1 MIRFLDKSKT
11 PLCGFDDERN
21 LYIETTLNFNDK
33 KLTLEVDW
41 QTIINYAVV
50 EGYIETKS
58 DRFVI
63 KEIKHDTERSA
74 TVIAMLDL
82 EALEAKFFP
91 QFEMIEATAYN
102 ILNTAFA
109 ATGWTVVC
117 DISKKRTIR
126 LTKCNALD
134 ILKSVLT
141 TFILECEI
149 DSKAQ
154 TVTLSERIGEER
166 GVYITTGL
174 NLKQLSVT
182 ESTYDY
188 YTEIEPV
195 GKDGL
200 TIAEVNNNQT
210 FLTNYTY
217 SSKQKRYFWK
227 DERYTVAQSLKDDAQ
242 AKLADMATP
251 RISFSAEVRDLA
263 AMSDTY
269 SVLDFGIGD
278 TVILSDPQTGTR
290 TEQRIVTIV
299 KYPKHPEDNTI
310 TLANRAATFDELS
323 AKYEAAAQTVDNITT
338 DNGTIDGDAVDA
350 IDSDKVTGL
359 DDAVRYVIQH
369 AEIISLDTQ
378 YLSVSEALTAAFAD
392 IGTLY
397 GNDAQ
402 FNTLRTN
409 DLEAINGHFETL
421 DTAVFNAGVSRIGIL
436 EADYAN
442 IASLLSGNVGTGQL
456 QAIAL
461 NAQNATIDT
470 AFLKNLLAQNIT
482 VNDLK
487 AGNINTA
494 LFTVGTDDGQFQ
506 ISGKNLQIKDGSG
519 AVRIQ
524 IGQDQQGDFTFVL
537 YDDTQAHGVLI
548 NADGIQS
555 ADAIA
560 DHLIV
565 DGHVA
570 DNANIAGSKLDIDSV
585 ITEIN
590 GSSQTLSS
598 SRIYFD
604 DQQQT
609 LSQFYSQVTTGISDL
624 NDDIDQVSNAA
635 QTANDNA
642 NRAMRAIEGISSLDN
657 LTAILSNDAHV
668 VHTLTDGS
676 SGDYT
681 DAKTQVY
688 VYRGDTDVTNY
699 SIVIVNPSSSVTG
712 TWNDTTKTYQITG
725 LSADNGYVDFD
736 VSYGVNTSYLLMPDD
751 KRLVMPDGNA
761 LKLPIA
767 AHVYKRFSIS
777 KSRDGRVGI
786 SYKIQ
791 SSIGIIRRT
800 RDGSLN
806 PSTVT
811 FSAKY
816 SDGSGL
822 FSYSGKYVIAE
833 SQDGNTW
840 TTAYE
845 SEDVEASKIFTPT
858 TGTRFIRA
866 TLLNEEDTQLDT
878 QTITIIADADE
889 LATDLQAA
897 ETAIVSVTERVGTVE
912 TGINGLHVNLHEMET
927 QIQGVADKN
936 LVYTTP
942 YTIDGDDVTFT
953 ARVYKNGTLV
963 TTEYPESWF
972 SWLRRT
978 EDGDEML
985 GTGYTLETQ
994 KSLMGIGGGVI
1005 IGRFET
1011 FNDSALMLPDNKYLI
1026 MPDDKRLTVYTATA

>member
-33 KLTLEVDW
+33 KLTLEADW
-41 QTIINYAVV
+41 QTIRDFAVV

-82 EALEAKFFP
+82 EALEAKFFS

-154 TVTLSERIGEER
+154 TVTLSEHIGEER

-251 RISFSAEVRDLA
+251 RVSFSAEVRDLA
-263 AMSDTY
+263 AMSDAY

-278 TVILSDPQTGTR
+278 TVILSDPKTGTR
-290 TEQRIVTIV
+290 SEQRIVTIV
-299 KYPKHPEDNTI
+299 KYPKHPEDNTV

-323 AKYEAAAQTVDNITT
+323 AKYEAAAQTVENITT
-338 DNGTIDGDAVDA
+338 DNGTIDGDVVDA

-359 DDAVRYVIQH
+359 SDAVQDVIEH
-369 AEIISLDTQ
+369 AEIIDLETRT
-378 YLSVSEALTAAFAD
+378 LSVSEALTAAFAD

-397 GNDAQ
+397 GNDAT

-409 DLEAINGHFETL
+409 DLEAINGHFGTL
-421 DTAVFNAGVSRIGIL
+421 DAAVFTAGVSRIGIL

-456 QAIAL
+456 QAITL

-519 AVRIQ
+519 TVRIQ
-524 IGQDQQGDFTFVL
+524 IGQDAGGDFTFVL

-565 DGHVA
+565 NDHVA
-570 DNANIAGSKLDIDSV
+570 NGANISGSKLDIDSV

-590 GSSQTLSS
+590 ENGTETLSYN
-598 SRIYFD
+598 RIFFD
-604 DQQQT
+604 DDDKT
-609 LSQFYSQVTTGISDL
+609 LKQIYQEITTGISGATD
-624 NDDIDQVSNAA
+624 AA
-635 QTANDNA
+635 SSAASMAETASANA
-642 NRAMRAIEGISSLDN
+642 NKAIQAIEGISSLDN
-657 LTAILSNDAHV
+657 LTAILSNDAHS
-668 VHTLTDGS
+668 VHTLSDGNG
-676 SGDYT
+676 GDYT
-681 DAKTQVY
+681 TCATKITAFK
-688 VYRGDTDVTNY
+688 GDMDITDQCI
-699 SIVIVNPSSSVTG
+699 IVVNPSASVTG
-712 TWNDTTKTYQITG
+712 TWDATTHTYQVTAM
-725 LSADNGYVDFD
+725 SSDNGTVDFG
-736 VSYGVNTSYLLMPDD
+736 VSYGIGSAHLAFPDGD
-751 KRLVMPDGNA
+751 VLVMPDGNYLA
-761 LKLPIA
+761 LPTA
-767 AHVYKRFSIS
+767 ASITKRFSIS
-777 KSRDGRVGI
+777 KSRDGRVGV
-786 SYKIQ
+786 SYKLQ
-791 SSIGIIRRT
+791 ASINVIRRNL
-800 RDGSLN
+800 DGTLN
-806 PSTVT
+806 PPAVR
-811 FSAKY
+811 FSGTQ
-816 SDGSGL
+816 SDGSGVSSFAGIFKIWISADGSTWGNPKYTSAEEETSVL
-822 FSYSGKYVIAE
+822 YSP
-833 SQDGNTW
+833 
-840 TTAYE
+840 
-845 SEDVEASKIFTPT
+845 PT
-858 TGTRFIRA
+858 NTRFIKA
-866 TLLNEEDTQLDT
+866 SLFDDNIELDS
-878 QTITIIADADE
+878 QTVTIIADSDE
-889 LATDLQAA
+889 LADKITEAEESIATIEESITEINTGITGIEGRLHDA
-897 ETAIVSVTERVGTVE
+897 ETALVGISDGTLLYQSPYE
-912 TGINGLHVNLHEMET
+912 ING
-927 QIQGVADKN
+927 DS
-936 LVYTTP
+936 
-942 YTIDGDDVTFT
+942 VTFT
-953 ARVYKNGTLV
+953 ARVYKAGQLI
-963 TTEYPESWF
+963 TEDFPESWF
-972 SWLRRT
+972 SWYRRT
-978 EDGDEML
+978 EDGDVKL
-985 GTGYTLETQ
+985 GEGYTMTTTR
-994 KSLMGIGGGVI
+994 SGMGYGGVI

-1011 FNDSALMLPDNKYLI
+1011 FAEGALVMPDGNYVILPDGN
-1026 MPDDKRLTVYTATA
+1026 RLMVYTAA